1 MRIAIE
7 GPDKFGKTLLAHLLS
22 QELGYTYVK
31 FPNEEL
37 ESGKELRKII
47 NGGLLFDLEAY
58 QELQNR
64 NKLETLENLPDG
76 NYIFDRYKLSE
87 IVYGKANGL
96 PDSVVYE
103 YADRLPDPDITI
115 LIVGR
120 PYGKDTDIFSA
131 DEYQKRV
138 KELYKEAG
146 KNADGRVIRV
156 CNYNSPEKM
165 LERVLSELGGV
176 ILDRVMRGVV

>member
-1 MRIAIE
+1 M
-7 GPDKFGKTLLAHLLS
+7 LS
-22 QELGYTYVK
+22 QELEYTYVK
-31 FPNEEL
+31 FPNEEID
-37 ESGKELRKII
+37 SGKELRRII
-47 NGGLLFDLEAY
+47 NGGLLFDLESY
-58 QELQNR
+58 QELQNK
-64 NKLETLENLPDG
+64 NKLETLEVLPDG

-96 PDSVVYE
+96 PDSVVNE
-103 YADRLPDPDITI
+103 YADRIPDPDITI

-120 PYGKDTDIFSA
+120 PFGKDKDIFSA
-131 DEYQKRV
+131 DGYQRKV

-165 LERVLSELGGV
+165 LEKVLKELWR
-176 ILDRVMRGVV
+176 LEDAC

>member
-22 QELGYTYVK
+22 QELDYTYVK

-37 ESGKELRKII
+37 DSGKELRRII

-64 NKLETLENLPDG
+64 NKLETLAHLPDG

-96 PDSVVYE
+96 PDDIIYK
-103 YADRLPDPDITI
+103 YADRIPDPDVTV

-120 PYGKDTDIFSA
+120 PFGTDKDIFSA
-131 DEYQKRV
+131 DAYQKRV

-146 KNADGRVIRV
+146 KNADGTVIWV
-156 CNYNSPEKM
+156 CNYNSPTQM
-165 LERVLSELGGV
+165 LEKVLSELK
-176 ILDRVMRGVV
+176 GVV

>member
-22 QELGYTYVK
+22 QELDYTYVK

-37 ESGKELRKII
+37 ESGKELRRII
-47 NGGLLFDLEAY
+47 NGGLPFDLEAY
-58 QELQNR
+58 QELQNK
-64 NKLETLENLPDG
+64 NKLETLDNLPDG

-96 PDSVVYE
+96 QDSVIYK
-103 YADRLPDPDITI
+103 YADRIPDPDITI
-115 LIVGR
+115 LVVGR
-120 PYGKDTDIFSA
+120 PYGTDKDIFSA
-131 DEYQKRV
+131 DAYQKRV
-138 KELYKEAG
+138 KELYKEEG
-146 KNADGRVIRV
+146 KNSDGRVIWV

-165 LERVLSELGGV
+165 LERVLGELGGV